1 MPSGSSASCF
11 GFGGGEGR
19 CTWIVW
25 YLAYNRIS
33 LVGVS
38 SNSQPCQLPSVSF
51 DIEVQVIHL
60 GSHNIATSRRCLIG
74 TVLLVRGRKWRVDR
88 ARGDG
93 RSLHGA
99 KRVGGRSG
107 GALVGWMFVARYLHE
122 LQKVNQR

>member
-1 MPSGSSASCF
+1 MPSGFSASCF
-11 GFGGGEGR
+11 GFGGGDM
-19 CTWIVW
+19 
-25 YLAYNRIS
+25 YLDCMVSCIQPHLSRGGLFEQSAVSTAIS
-33 LVGVS
+33 LT
-38 SNSQPCQLPSVSF
+38 L

-88 ARGDG
+88 ARGNG